1 MSDILRGE
9 GELEDIGDPALDV
22 LLEEGE
28 HGEVEPGSL
37 RIETLR
43 RKHDGLRDSVRKV
56 SKAVQSSDSTNS
68 PVKGENWSS
77 LSWPVTKI

>member
-28 HGEVEPGSL
+28 HGEVEPGPL

-43 RKHDGLRDSVRKV
+43 RRH
-56 SKAVQSSDSTNS
+56 A
-68 PVKGENWSS
+68 
-77 LSWPVTKI
+77 

>member
-1 MSDILRGE
+1 MSDILGGE

-28 HGEVEPGSL
+28 HGEVEPGPL

-43 RKHDGLRDSVRKV
+43 RRH
-56 SKAVQSSDSTNS
+56 A
-68 PVKGENWSS
+68 
-77 LSWPVTKI
+77 